1 MNPTRNAMSWEE
13 LAIYTADPI
22 DQINGLNNPYSSLR
36 LFNKNESEAIVTL
49 YRDIHAWCPYCQK
62 VWIWL
67 ELKKIPYRIKKV
79 TMRCYGEKERWY
91 LKKVPSGMLPAIEI
105 ENHVIT
111 ESDEILF
118 VLEEIYG
125 PLGQSLNEKKVLE
138 HRRLERELFSSW
150 CNWLCRNS
158 LFQAQEEQKKESFKK
173 VAKKFEKEIEKSSS
187 GWLTPISTKNG
198 EKPGSA
204 DVIFIPYVERMNA
217 SLAYY
222 KGYSLREEHPFINT
236 WLKNL
241 EKLEEYRGTQGD
253 FHTHAHD
260 LPPQM
265 GGCFTYSNANQ
276 QLFSKNIDTG
286 SGLGQLELV
295 DFKVDQKSE
304 QQFETLA
311 LERVFKHKE
320 RIIAVS
326 PMKNKLFDQPLRAAL
341 TSMITKKDCRPEKNS
356 ASALRYLRDRI
367 SVPRD
372 MPLLSGRLFRQ
383 ALERTANIDGSDS
396 GPAIPIRNRLDQNP
410 IQFN

>member
-1 MNPTRNAMSWEE
+1 MA
-13 LAIYTADPI
+13 TA
-22 DQINGLNNPYSSLR
+22 
-36 LFNKNESEAIVTL
+36 F
-49 YRDIHAWCPYCQK
+49 
-62 VWIWL
+62 
-67 ELKKIPYRIKKV
+67 
-79 TMRCYGEKERWY
+79 
-91 LKKVPSGMLPAIEI
+91 
-105 ENHVIT
+105 
-111 ESDEILF
+111 
-118 VLEEIYG
+118 
-125 PLGQSLNEKKVLE
+125 
-138 HRRLERELFSSW
+138 
-150 CNWLCRNS
+150 
-158 LFQAQEEQKKESFKK
+158 
-173 VAKKFEKEIEKSSS
+173 
-187 GWLTPISTKNG
+187 
-198 EKPGSA
+198 
-204 DVIFIPYVERMNA
+204 
-217 SLAYY
+217 
-222 KGYSLREEHPFINT
+222 
-236 WLKNL
+236 
-241 EKLEEYRGTQGD
+241 

-295 DFKVDQKSE
+295 DFKADQKSE
-304 QQFETLA
+304 QLFETLA
-311 LERVFKHKE
+311 LERVIKHKE

-383 ALERTANIDGSDS
+383 ALESTANIDGSNS